1 MKFRQEKDS
10 MGQLNVPDEALYGA
24 TTQRALLNFPISDL
38 RFNRTFIKSLA
49 EIKLCAAKTNLELGE
64 IEKNIA
70 EKLEKQVTNSIIY
83 TLTSKNKTGFL
94 NRYEPEENLKYFL
107 NNYYCRC
114 V

>member
-70 EKLEKQVTNSIIY
+70 DEIIKAAE
-83 TLTSKNKTGFL
+83 SVS
-94 NRYEPEENLKYFL
+94 NLSL
-107 NNYYCRC
+107 IHI
-114 V
+114 